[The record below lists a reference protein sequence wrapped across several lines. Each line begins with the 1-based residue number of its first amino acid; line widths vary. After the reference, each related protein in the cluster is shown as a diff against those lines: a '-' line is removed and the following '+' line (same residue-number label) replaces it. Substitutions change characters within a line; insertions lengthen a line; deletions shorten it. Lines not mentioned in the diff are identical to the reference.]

1 MSDAENKTLSR
12 LMSAV
17 GKSKIYK
24 DTSKMVENIAYKTVE
39 CAAKTTTKASKHYV
53 KMMKKYDDDSVSQD
67 GVSQDTVKIHPTII
81 HDMHYPRNAL
91 GAQHPQQ
98 DALCNTGDTIGHPDA
113 YIRMNN
119 ECASDMIDSVII
131 PKYRI
136 VKRSEL
142 PKLAEST
149 ETLNQSIICYIE
161 LPGVRSSTI
170 ELTFYYSEM
179 TISAK
184 KNYPIGLGNKKH
196 DSIISESIIGNTQY
210 GDIVCKLQLPLN
222 VNEPHKVETNYI
234 DGVLIVSIPTMQYI
248 EPIVVKYKKSRS
260 KNI

>member
-1 MSDAENKTLSR
+1 MDENKTLSR

-24 DTSKMVENIAYKTVE
+24 DTTSLVENMAYKTVE

-53 KMMKKYDDDSVSQD
+53 KMMKKYDEEIDEDSKNN
-67 GVSQDTVKIHPTII
+67 VKQQHVRNDI
-81 HDMHYPRNAL
+81 HDDKHHDKDNSKNIL
-91 GAQHPQQ
+91 NSQ
-98 DALCNTGDTIGHPDA
+98 LLDTQNCDQI
-113 YIRMNN
+113 NN
-119 ECASDMIDSVII
+119 IDSKII

-136 VKRSEL
+136 VQRSEL
-142 PKLAEST
+142 PKPTDSA

-179 TISAK
+179 KISAK
-184 KNYPIGLGNKKH
+184 KQYPIGLGCKKH
-196 DSIISESIIGNTQY
+196 DSIISESIVGNTQY
-210 GDIVCKLQLPLN
+210 GDIECKLQLPLN

>member
-1 MSDAENKTLSR
+1 MSDVENKTLSR
-12 LMSAV
+12 LMSVV

-24 DTSKMVENIAYKTVE
+24 DTSKIVENIAYKTVE

-53 KMMKKYDDDSVSQD
+53 KMMKKYDDEDNVLQD
-67 GVSQDTVKIHPTII
+67 NVKIHSAIANDTDC
-81 HDMHYPRNAL
+81 HQKRVV
-91 GAQHPQQ
+91 
-98 DALCNTGDTIGHPDA
+98 CNTGDPIGRSDA
-113 YIRMNN
+113 NIQMNN
-119 ECASDMIDSVII
+119 QCTSDVIDSVII

-149 ETLNQSIICYIE
+149 ETINQSIICYIE

-184 KNYPIGLGNKKH
+184 KQYPIGLGSKKH
-196 DSIISESIIGNTQY
+196 DSIISESIVGNTQY
-210 GDIVCKLQLPLN
+210 GDITCKLQLPLN

-248 EPIVVKYKKSRS
+248 EPIVVKYKKSRT